1 MDQPKIER
9 MLRLMKLMSGNVD
22 YSIDELASRLDMSWR
37 TIYRYIDTFKAAG
50 FAVARLPGGV
60 FKLGKLPAKAPDFDR
75 LIYFSEEEAYLVNSL
90 LDRLDRGNALKANL
104 KAKLA
109 VIYQSTSIADFV
121 DRRFMSANVE
131 ALSEA
136 VKQKRKAVLKN
147 YESGHSHTVRDR
159 LVEPF
164 GFTVDFADVW
174 AYDLEDGR
182 NKVFRISRVGEVE
195 VLDDEWTSEAA
206 HERQKMDIFRM
217 SGSVGKRVRLLL
229 SVLAKNL
236 LVEEYPLAE
245 KCLRPF
251 QGELPS
257 SVGLPSGW
265 EDGREVWM
273 LDTEVYDYAGVCRFC
288 AGLGREVLVVGSPE
302 LSSYIGEFVRRE
314 FGNYFHSAE

>member
-9 MLRLMKLMSGNVD
+9 MLRLMKLMSGSVN
-22 YSIDELASRLDMSWR
+22 YSVNELASKLGMSWR
-37 TIYRYIDTFKAAG
+37 TIYRYIDTFKGAG
-50 FAVARLPGGV
+50 FAVSRLSEGV

-104 KAKLA
+104 KSKLA

-131 ALSEA
+131 AVSEA

-164 GFTVDFADVW
+164 GFTTDFADVW
-174 AYDLEDGR
+174 AYDVEDGR
-182 NKVFRISRVGEVE
+182 NKVFRISRIGDVE
-195 VLDDEWTSEAA
+195 VLEEGWSHEAD
-206 HERQKMDIFRM
+206 HRMQKVDIFRM
-217 SGSVGKRVRLLL
+217 SGDEGRRVRLLL

-245 KCLRPF
+245 KFLSPF
-251 QGELPS
+251 TGDATALPPAWK
-257 SVGLPSGW
+257 GG
-265 EDGREVWM
+265 GEVWL
-273 LDTEVYDYAGVCRFC
+273 LDVEVYNYAGVCRFC
-288 AGLGREVLVVGSPE
+288 AGLGGEVQPFESPE
-302 LSSYIGEFVRRE
+302 LVEYMREYVRKE
-314 FGNYFHSAE
+314 LSEYFL

>member
-9 MLRLMKLMSGNVD
+9 MLRLMKLMSGSVN
-22 YSIDELASRLDMSWR
+22 YSVDELASKLGMSWR
-37 TIYRYIDTFKAAG
+37 TVYRYIDTFKGAG
-50 FAVARLPGGV
+50 FAVSRLPGGV
-60 FKLGKLPAKAPDFDR
+60 FKLGKLPAEAPDFDR

-104 KAKLA
+104 KSKLA

-136 VKQKRKAVLKN
+136 VKRKCRAVLKN

-164 GFTVDFADVW
+164 GFTTDFSDVW

-182 NKVFRISRVGEVE
+182 NKVFRISRIEEVE
-195 VLDDEWTSEAA
+195 VLDEGWQAEEA
-206 HERQKMDIFRM
+206 HRMQKVDIFRM
-217 SGSVGKRVRLLL
+217 SGTEGKRVRLLL

-245 KCLRPF
+245 KFLRPLE
-251 QGELPS
+251 GDASGLVGSLPQS
-257 SVGLPSGW
+257 W
-265 EDGREVWM
+265 KDGAWL
-273 LDTEVYDYAGVCRFC
+273 LDAEVYNYAGVCRFC
-288 AGLGREVLVVGSPE
+288 AGLGGDVLPVDSPE
-302 LSSYIGEFVRRE
+302 LVSYIREYVRRE
-314 FGNYFHSAE
+314 FGEYFQ

>member
-9 MLRLMKLMSGNVD
+9 MLRLMKLMSGSVD
-22 YSIDELASRLDMSWR
+22 YSVDELAARLGMSWR
-37 TIYRYIDTFKAAG
+37 TIYRYIDTFKDAG
-50 FAVARLPGGV
+50 FAVSRLLGGV
-60 FKLGKLPAKAPDFDR
+60 FKLGKLPAKAPDFER

-104 KAKLA
+104 KSKLA

-136 VKQKRKAVLKN
+136 VKLERKAVLKS

-164 GFTVDFADVW
+164 GFTTDFSDVW

-182 NKVFRISRVGEVE
+182 NKVFRISRIAEVE
-195 VLDDEWTSEAA
+195 VLDEGWTCGEA
-206 HERQKMDIFRM
+206 HRMQKVDIFRM
-217 SGSVGKRVRLLL
+217 SGEEGKRVRLLL

-245 KCLRPF
+245 KFLSPF
-251 QGELPS
+251 TGDATALPPAWKGGETWL
-257 SVGLPSGW
+257 
-265 EDGREVWM
+265 
-273 LDTEVYDYAGVCRFC
+273 LDVEVYNYAGVCRFC
-288 AGLGREVLVVGSPE
+288 AGLGGEVQPFESPE
-302 LSSYIGEFVRRE
+302 LVEYMREYVRKE
-314 FGNYFHSAE
+314 LSEYFL